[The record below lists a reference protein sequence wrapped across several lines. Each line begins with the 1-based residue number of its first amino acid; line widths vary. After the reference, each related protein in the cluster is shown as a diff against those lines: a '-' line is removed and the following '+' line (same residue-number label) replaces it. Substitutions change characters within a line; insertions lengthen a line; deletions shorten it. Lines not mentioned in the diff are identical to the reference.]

1 MYTPPHT
8 LAPWSCTFSF
18 QACPPTC
25 INYIMTKSQGSRH
38 KWLISIKSQ
47 LTGILAQNTWNMLVQ
62 VYFSSL
68 LLTRYGDQKLWSDMQ
83 KETVY
88 SDLQVSRAS
97 FMSHF
102 VINHQSTNQSPS
114 HSPHFTHGS
123 SCTSFLPSLTPS
135 LFHSAHN
142 LLFSQVFP
150 TTDCWYLTAGLPP
163 RT

>member
-1 MYTPPHT
+1 
-8 LAPWSCTFSF
+8 
-18 QACPPTC
+18 
-25 INYIMTKSQGSRH
+25 
-38 KWLISIKSQ
+38 
-47 LTGILAQNTWNMLVQ
+47 MLVQ

-150 TTDCWYLTAGLPP
+150 PQTADTLPLDCLLGL
-163 RT
+163 RLLFGLMLIGLFHFHIIIYF